1 MAGKRDYYEVL
12 GVNKNATDDELKKA
26 YRKLAKK
33 YHPDANPDNKAEA
46 EAKFKEVNEA
56 YETLSDPQKRRMY
69 DQFGTAGVNGNYSG
83 ASGFG
88 GFGSGF
94 GGFGNG
100 TYTYSSSGFGFD
112 DVVDDFVSSIFGG
125 GFGRSQ
131 RTSNPTAPRK
141 GNDLKYNVDVTFE
154 EAFTG
159 THKEIVVNKNEKCDT
174 CYGSGAKPGTSVQTC
189 SVCKGTGKVKKAQ
202 SLAGFATIQTVVTW
216 ENCRGTGKYIP
227 TPCETCKGKGT
238 VRKQVTLNVEI
249 PAGINDDQT
258 LVVQGKGE
266 PGANGGPYGDLYVTV
281 RVKKS
286 NIFTRNGDNVECT
299 IPITITQATLGA
311 NIKVP
316 TVTGEEE
323 NFTIPDGTQSGTKF
337 TLKNKGFK
345 KIHSNTL
352 GDLIFTVQVQTPKKL
367 TKEQRELFV
376 ELAKTMNEQPPVKK
390 RGIFG

>member
-1 MAGKRDYYEVL
+1 MAGSKDYYAIL
-12 GVNKNATDDELKKA
+12 GVDKNASDDEIKKA
-26 YRKLAKK
+26 YRKMAKK
-33 YHPDANPDNKAEA
+33 WHPDANPDNRKEA
-46 EAKFKEVNEA
+46 EEKFKEVGEA

-69 DQFGTAGVNGNYSG
+69 DQFGSSG
-83 ASGFG
+83 PQGGYGGGYG
-88 GFGSGF
+88 GFNGF
-94 GGFGNG
+94 NGG
-100 TYTYSSSGFGFD
+100 TYTYSTGGFGFD

-125 GFGRSQ
+125 GFGRSA
-131 RTSNPTAPRK
+131 RSAAANGPRK
-141 GNDLKYNVDVTFE
+141 GNDLRYTVDINFE

-159 THKEIVVNKNEKCDT
+159 THKEITISKNEKCDT
-174 CYGSGAKPGTSVQTC
+174 CGGNGAKPGTSVQTC
-189 SVCKGTGKVKKAQ
+189 SVCHGTGKVKKAQ
-202 SLAGFATIQTVVTW
+202 SLAGFATIQTVVTC
-216 ENCRGTGKYIP
+216 ENCRGTGKVIP

-238 VRKQVTLNVEI
+238 VRKQVTLKVEI
-249 PAGINDDQT
+249 PAGIDNDQT

-266 PGANGGPYGDLYVTV
+266 PGVNGGPYGDLYVTV

-311 NIKVP
+311 NIKIP

-323 NFTIPDGTQSGTKF
+323 EFTIPDGTQSGTKF
-337 TLKNKGFK
+337 TLRGKGFR
-345 KIHSNTL
+345 KIHSNTT

>member
-1 MAGKRDYYEVL
+1 MADKDYYAIL
-12 GVNKNATDDELKKA
+12 GVDKNASDEEIKKA
-26 YRKLAKK
+26 YRKMAKK
-33 YHPDANPDNKAEA
+33 WHPDANPNNRKEA
-46 EAKFKEVNEA
+46 EEKFKEVGEA
-56 YETLSDPQKRRMY
+56 YSTLSDPQKRRMY
-69 DQFGTAGVNGNYSG
+69 DQFGSAAANGNYSG
-83 ASGFG
+83 FNGFNGFNGGFG
-88 GFGSGF
+88 GFG
-94 GGFGNG
+94 GGN
-100 TYTYSSSGFGFD
+100 YTYSTSGFGFD

-125 GFGRSQ
+125 GFGRSS
-131 RTSNPTAPRK
+131 RTSNPNSPRK
-141 GNDLKYNVDVTFE
+141 GNDLRYNVDVTFE

-174 CYGSGAKPGTSVQTC
+174 CHGTGAKPGTSVQTC
-189 SVCKGTGKVKKAQ
+189 SKCHGTGKVKKAQ
-202 SLAGFATIQTVVTW
+202 SLAGFATIQTVVACD
-216 ENCRGTGKYIP
+216 ECRGTGKVIP
-227 TPCETCKGKGT
+227 NPCETCKGKGT

-266 PGANGGPYGDLYVTV
+266 PGVNGGPYGDLYVTV

-286 NIFTRNGDNVECT
+286 NIFTRNGDNVECI

-323 NFTIPDGTQSGTKF
+323 EFTIPDGTQSGTKF

-345 KIHSNTL
+345 KIHSNSS

-367 TKEQRELFV
+367 TKEQRELFI
-376 ELAKTMNEQPPVKK
+376 ELAKTMNEQPTVKK

>member
-1 MAGKRDYYEVL
+1 MADKDYYAIL
-12 GVNKNATDDELKKA
+12 GVDKNASDEEIKKA
-26 YRKLAKK
+26 YRKMAKK
-33 YHPDANPDNKAEA
+33 WHPDANPDNRKEA
-46 EAKFKEVNEA
+46 EEKFKEVGEA
-56 YETLSDPQKRRMY
+56 YSTLSDPQKRRMY
-69 DQFGTAGVNGNYSG
+69 DQFGTAGANGSYGGFNG
-83 ASGFG
+83 GFG
-88 GFGSGF
+88 GFG
-94 GGFGNG
+94 GGN
-100 TYTYSSSGFGFD
+100 YTYSTSGFGFD

-125 GFGRSQ
+125 GFGRSS
-131 RTSNPTAPRK
+131 RTANPNSPRK
-141 GNDLKYNVDVTFE
+141 GNDLRYNVDVTFE
-154 EAFTG
+154 EAFSG
-159 THKEIVVNKNEKCDT
+159 THKEIVINKNEKCDT
-174 CYGSGAKPGTSVQTC
+174 CHGTGAKPGTSVQTC
-189 SVCKGTGKVKKAQ
+189 SVCHGTGKVKKAQ
-202 SLAGFATIQTVVTW
+202 SLAGFATIQTVVAC
-216 ENCRGTGKYIP
+216 ENCRGTGKVIP
-227 TPCETCKGKGT
+227 NPCETCKGKGT

-266 PGANGGPYGDLYVTV
+266 PGVNGGPYGDLYVTV

-323 NFTIPDGTQSGTKF
+323 EFTIPEGTQSGTKF
-337 TLKNKGFK
+337 TLRNKGFK
-345 KIHSNTL
+345 KIHTNSS

-367 TKEQRELFV
+367 TREQRALFV

>member
-1 MAGKRDYYEVL
+1 MAGSKDYYAIL
-12 GVNKNATDDELKKA
+12 GIDKNASDEEIKKA
-26 YRKLAKK
+26 YRKMAKK
-33 YHPDANPDNKAEA
+33 WHPDANPDNRKEA
-46 EAKFKEVNEA
+46 EEKFKEVGEA

-69 DQFGTAGVNGNYSG
+69 DQFGSSG
-83 ASGFG
+83 PQGGFG
-88 GFGSGF
+88 GGY
-94 GGFGNG
+94 GGFNGFNGG
-100 TYTYSSSGFGFD
+100 TYTYSTGGFGFD

-125 GFGRSQ
+125 GFGRSA
-131 RTSNPTAPRK
+131 RSAAANGPRK
-141 GNDLKYNVDVTFE
+141 GNDLRYTVDINFE

-159 THKEIVVNKNEKCDT
+159 THKEITISKNEKCDT
-174 CYGSGAKPGTSVQTC
+174 CGGNGAKPGTSVQTC
-189 SVCKGTGKVKKAQ
+189 SVCHGTGKVKKAQ
-202 SLAGFATIQTVVTW
+202 SLAGFATIQTVVTC
-216 ENCRGTGKYIP
+216 ENCRGTGKVIP

-238 VRKQVTLNVEI
+238 VRKQVTLKVEI
-249 PAGINDDQT
+249 PAGIDNDQT

-266 PGANGGPYGDLYVTV
+266 PGVNGGSYGDLYVTV

-286 NIFTRNGDNVECT
+286 NIFTRNGDNVECI

-311 NIKVP
+311 NIKIP

-323 NFTIPDGTQSGTKF
+323 EFTIPDGTQSGTKF
-337 TLKNKGFK
+337 TLRGKGFR
-345 KIHSNTL
+345 KIHSNTT

>member
-1 MAGKRDYYEVL
+1 
-12 GVNKNATDDELKKA
+12 
-26 YRKLAKK
+26 
-33 YHPDANPDNKAEA
+33 
-46 EAKFKEVNEA
+46 
-56 YETLSDPQKRRMY
+56 MY
-69 DQFGTAGVNGNYSG
+69 DQFGTAGANGSYGG

-88 GFGSGF
+88 GFGNGF

-100 TYTYSSSGFGFD
+100 TYTYSTSGFGFD

-131 RTSNPTAPRK
+131 RTSNPTGPRK
-141 GNDLKYNVDVTFE
+141 GNDLRYNVDVTFE

-159 THKEIVVNKNEKCDT
+159 TQKEIVVNKNEKCDT
-174 CYGSGAKPGTSVQTC
+174 CHGTGAKPGTSVQTC
-189 SVCKGTGKVKKAQ
+189 SVCHGTGKVKKAQ
-202 SLAGFATIQTVVTW
+202 SLAGFATIQTVVTC

-238 VRKQVTLNVEI
+238 VRKQVTLNVDI

-266 PGANGGPYGDLYVTV
+266 PGVNGGPYGDLYVTV

-286 NIFTRNGDNVECT
+286 NVFTRNGDDVECT

-323 NFTIPDGTQSGTKF
+323 DFTIPDGTQSGTKF
-337 TLKNKGFK
+337 TLKNKGFR
-345 KIHSNTL
+345 KIHSNTS

-390 RGIFG
+390 RGFFG

>member
-1 MAGKRDYYEVL
+1 MADKDYYAIL
-12 GVNKNATDDELKKA
+12 GVDKNASDEEIKKA
-26 YRKLAKK
+26 YRKMAKK
-33 YHPDANPDNKAEA
+33 WHPDANPNNRKEA
-46 EAKFKEVNEA
+46 EEKFKEVGEA
-56 YETLSDPQKRRMY
+56 YSTLSDPQKRRMY
-69 DQFGTAGVNGNYSG
+69 DQFGSAAANGNYSG
-83 ASGFG
+83 FNGFNGFNGGFG
-88 GFGSGF
+88 GFG
-94 GGFGNG
+94 GGN
-100 TYTYSSSGFGFD
+100 YTYSTSGFGFD

-125 GFGRSQ
+125 GFGRSS
-131 RTSNPTAPRK
+131 RTSNPNSPRK
-141 GNDLKYNVDVTFE
+141 GNDLRYNVDVTFE

-174 CYGSGAKPGTSVQTC
+174 CHGTGAKPGTSVQTC
-189 SVCKGTGKVKKAQ
+189 SKCHGTGKVKKAQ
-202 SLAGFATIQTVVTW
+202 SLAGFATIQTVVACD
-216 ENCRGTGKYIP
+216 ECRGTGKVIP
-227 TPCETCKGKGT
+227 NPCETCKGKGT

-266 PGANGGPYGDLYVTV
+266 PGVNGGPYGDLYVTV

-286 NIFTRNGDNVECT
+286 NIFTRNGDNVECI

-323 NFTIPDGTQSGTKF
+323 EFTIPDGTQSGTKF

-345 KIHSNTL
+345 KIHSNSS

-367 TKEQRELFV
+367 TKEQRELFI